1 MSIDVVIQ
9 ASAGAT
15 GGLIRLLKSLRSADY
30 ASCTAPHLTIELAG
44 TIDASTEEFLR
55 DFKWPPPQVYNP
67 TRVRQLSLRHRIS
80 RSTLT
85 EEESSVRFLE
95 SFWPS
100 NPGDSHVLVLTPE
113 AELSPKFYHCEAA
126 FPLPQSLPHFLSL
139 VPFMLTHFAIDLKYT
154 LLEYRYSNEAVLQ
167 EWDKRLMGISLDLPL
182 TLLDA
187 TEPFTPPSKRDIL
200 PAAAE
205 EEANEPVSFLWQAP
219 NSNAVLFPG
228 DKWVELHGFVTQFVA
243 AQHTHPAL
251 PAVFA
256 DKLVSKRYPSW
267 LEHALRLARAR
278 GYWTLYPGRLTARN
292 LAAVHNELYKVP
304 EEYAAEVL
312 ADTPER
318 AEVTLAAG
326 PLLDSLP
333 DGGTLPPFDD
343 LPLLGWDGATT
354 TLAKLD
360 AAAAE
365 YASQIRSA
373 IGGCEN
379 FLPEDLVPHRSAS
392 DLFCVVDT

>member
-1 MSIDVVIQ
+1 
-9 ASAGAT
+9 
-15 GGLIRLLKSLRSADY
+15 
-30 ASCTAPHLTIELAG
+30 
-44 TIDASTEEFLR
+44 
-55 DFKWPPPQVYNP
+55 
-67 TRVRQLSLRHRIS
+67 
-80 RSTLT
+80 
-85 EEESSVRFLE
+85 
-95 SFWPS
+95 
-100 NPGDSHVLVLTPE
+100 
-113 AELSPKFYHCEAA
+113 
-126 FPLPQSLPHFLSL
+126 
-139 VPFMLTHFAIDLKYT
+139 MLTHFAIDLKYT

-182 TLLDA
+182 ALLDA
-187 TEPFTPPSKRDIL
+187 IEPFTPPSRRDVL
-200 PAAAE
+200 PAAAK
-205 EEANEPVSFLWQAP
+205 EEADEPVSFLWQAP

-243 AQHTHPAL
+243 AQRTRPAL

-278 GYWTLYPGRLTARN
+278 GYWTLYPGRITARN

-304 EEYAAEVL
+304 EEYAAEALV
-312 ADTPER
+312 DTPER

-333 DGGTLPPFDD
+333 GGGTLPPFDG
-343 LPLLGWDGATT
+343 LPLLGWDGAAT

-392 DLFCVVDT
+392 DLFCVMDT